1 MCWALAW
8 LAGSRPG
15 GFAETVERFGL
26 ARGIASLAVQGTNL
40 AGISNNGVIVGFY
53 TDSTAINHGFELT
66 PAR

>member
-1 MCWALAW
+1 MLGAGLAD
-8 LAGSRPG
+8 LARGQEC
-15 GFAETVERFGL
+15 FAETVERFGL

-53 TDSTAINHGFELT
+53 TDSNAINHGFELT